1 MSALVRIGDVVDG
14 FRVEERLHDGGM
26 AELYAVSSPGQPFP
40 LLMKVPRVGHGEPVT
55 SVMSHETEATVLAAA
70 RGPHVPR
77 FVAAG
82 DLARTPYVVMERIE
96 GRPLSSWLPDAP
108 VAPAEVARLGAAL
121 ASALHDLHL
130 QELVHLDVKPSNVIV
145 RPGGEVVL
153 VDFGLAFHAHY
164 PDLLAEE
171 FRRPIGTAAY
181 MAPEQVVGERGD
193 PRSDVFAL
201 GVVLYQLATGSLPFG
216 SPSSPR
222 ALRARL
228 WRDPVPPRALAPSVP
243 EWLQEV
249 ILRCLE
255 PDADERYATAA
266 QVALDL
272 GAPEGVAVTERG
284 LRRGRLGLAARIRRW
299 ATALGDA
306 PAPGAS
312 PRARLAR
319 GPVVLV
325 AVATTRE
332 DETRFE
338 ALREGVR
345 RILAH
350 GTRARLAC
358 VAVIPPSAELAERD
372 EDTATRRRIRHLAI
386 LRQFAAPLRL
396 PSERLSAHV
405 LEASDPADAILA
417 YARANAVDHI
427 VIGAAPGSVP
437 AVVRGSTVS
446 MRVAAAAACTVT
458 LVRPSAAR
466 PGPSASRGGGS
477 PDPSSPGGTASR

>member
-1 MSALVRIGDVVDG
+1 MSALVHTGDVVDG
-14 FRVEERLHDGGM
+14 FRIGERLHDGGM
-26 AELYAVSSPGQPFP
+26 AELYAVSAPGHDFP

-55 SVMSHETEATVLAAA
+55 SVMSHEIEATVLAAA

-82 DLARTPYVVMERIE
+82 DLARTPYVVMERVE
-96 GRPLSSWLPDAP
+96 GRPLSAWLESGP
-108 VAPAEVARLGAAL
+108 VPAAEVARLGAAI
-121 ASALHDLHL
+121 ASALHDLHG
-130 QELVHLDVKPSNVIV
+130 QELVHLDVKPSNVLV

-201 GVVLYQLATGSLPFG
+201 GAVLYQLATGRLPFG
-216 SPSSPR
+216 TPASPR

-228 WRDPVPPRALAPSVP
+228 WRDPPPPRALVPGVP

-255 PDADERYATAA
+255 PDPGARYATAA

-272 GAPEGVAVTERG
+272 SAPESVAVTERG
-284 LRRGRLGLAARIRRW
+284 RRTARLGLGARVRRW
-299 ATALGDA
+299 AAALGQERA
-306 PAPGAS
+306 AGPS
-312 PRARLAR
+312 PRARIAR
-319 GPVVLV
+319 SPVVLV

-332 DETRFE
+332 DEARFE

-345 RILAH
+345 RIL
-350 GTRARLAC
+350 GREGEARLAC

-372 EDTATRRRIRHLAI
+372 EDTSTRRRIQHLSI
-386 LRQFAAPLRL
+386 LRHWAAPLRL
-396 PSERLSAHV
+396 PPERLSAHV
-405 LEASDPADAILA
+405 LEASDAADAILA
-417 YARANAVDHI
+417 HARANAVDHI
-427 VIGAAPGSVP
+427 VIGAAPATVP
-437 AVVRGSTVS
+437 AAVRHATVS
-446 MRVAAAAACTVT
+446 MRVAAAAPCTVT
-458 LVRPSAAR
+458 LVRPF
-466 PGPSASRGGGS
+466 
-477 PDPSSPGGTASR
+477 GGTP